1 MIAATPR
8 NFQGKLDEA
17 RPRHGADTAEIIR
30 SSTITM
36 GPYTARVVM
45 TESRKSIIGGSMPVC
60 WAVITR
66 LYELDADGVE
76 PLAERESVWTD
87 AAVLDDA
94 YNDALRDSS
103 LMVLS
108 ELTGEE
114 VRL

>member
-17 RPRHGADTAEIIR
+17 RPRCGADTASIIR
-30 SSTITM
+30 SSTLEM
-36 GPYTARVVM
+36 GPFTSRVVM
-45 TESRKSIIGGSMPVC
+45 TESRKSIIDGSMPVC
-60 WAVITR
+60 WAIITR

-94 YNDALRDSS
+94 YNDALRDSA
-103 LMVLS
+103 LMVLT

-114 VRL
+114 VMK